1 MQKNRGGSLFD
12 IVHHIVFIVRMI
24 SRTSFFSL
32 DHFLFLSIFLN
43 LSFSFS
49 LTFSLSLPL
58 FQSLPFYTSPV
69 FVSTP
74 FPFYWSIS
82 LSPRHPVYS
91 MSMTGSGSA
100 LELLTASTD
109 GTLCQW
115 DLSRLNE
122 PTNIS
127 TLSTPSGDQVSTS
140 SF

>member
-1 MQKNRGGSLFD
+1 MRDSTPRCLHRQNDLSYIIFSIGAFFISL
-12 IVHHIVFIVRMI
+12 
-24 SRTSFFSL
+24 TLSL
-32 DHFLFLSIFLN
+32 
-43 LSFSFS
+43 S
-49 LTFSLSLPL
+49 LTFSPALSLSIYLSFITPLPL
-58 FQSLPFYTSPV
+58 FLSLSLHTSTV
-69 FVSTP
+69 FSSIP
-74 FPFYWSIS
+74 FPLHWSIS
-82 LSPRHPVYS
+82 FSSRHPVYS